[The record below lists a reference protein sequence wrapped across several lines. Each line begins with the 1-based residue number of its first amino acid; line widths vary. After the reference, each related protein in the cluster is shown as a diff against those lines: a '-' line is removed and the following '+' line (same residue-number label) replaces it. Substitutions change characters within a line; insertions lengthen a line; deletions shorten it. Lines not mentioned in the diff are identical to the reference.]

1 MFVQVIQGQV
11 TDAAETRQAFDRWVE
26 ELAPGATGWL
36 GSTGGVTGDG
46 RFIGIARFE
55 SEDAARRNSDRPE
68 QDDWWTQTAKLFTGE
83 PTFLDSTEV
92 DVDTVGDPDK
102 AGFVQVIQGRT
113 SDPARARELMSQ
125 DQDREPWANFRPDI
139 LGSLAIGH
147 ADGAYTMV
155 LYFTSEA
162 EAREGERKETPP
174 ELQEQMDEMG
184 KLEVGEPT
192 FLDLTTPWLHSP
204 R

>member
-1 MFVQVIQGQV
+1 MFAQVIQGQV
-11 TDAAETRQAFDRWVE
+11 ADAAEARQAFDRWVE

-36 GSTGGVTGDG
+36 GSTAGVTGDG
-46 RFIGIARFE
+46 TLIAVARFE

-68 QDDWWTQTAKLFTGE
+68 QGEWWAQTAKLFTGE
-83 PTFLDSTEV
+83 PTFRDSTQV
-92 DVDTVGDPDK
+92 DVDTAGDPDQ
-102 AGFVQVIQGRT
+102 ATFVQVIQGRT
-113 SDPARARELMSQ
+113 SDPARARELMTQ
-125 DQDREPWANFRPDI
+125 DEEKWAGFRPDI
-139 LGSLAIGH
+139 LGSLSIGH
-147 ADGAYTMV
+147 EDGAYTMV

-162 EAREGERKETPP
+162 DAREGEQKETPP
-174 ELQEQMDEMG
+174 EMARQMEEMG

>member
-11 TDAAETRQAFDRWVE
+11 SDPAEVRQAFDRWMA

-36 GSTGGVTGDG
+36 GSTAGTTADG
-46 RFIGIARFE
+46 RLIAVARFE
-55 SEDAARRNSDRPE
+55 SEADARRNSERTE
-68 QDDWWTQTAKLFTGE
+68 QDQWWTQTAKLFTGE
-83 PTFLDSTEV
+83 PTFRDSTEV
-92 DVDTVGDPDK
+92 DVDMVGDPDR

-125 DQDREPWANFRPDI
+125 DQERWAGFRPDI
-139 LGSLAIGH
+139 LGSLGVSH
-147 ADGAYTMV
+147 ENGEYTAV

-162 EAREGERKETPP
+162 EAREGEAKEAPP
-174 ELQEQMDEMG
+174 ELQQQMEEMG

-192 FLDLTTPWLHSP
+192 FLDLKEPWLHSP
-204 R
+204 G

>member
-1 MFVQVIQGQV
+1 MFAQVIQGQV
-11 TDAAETRQAFDRWVE
+11 ADAAEARQAFDRWVE

-36 GSTGGVTGDG
+36 GSTAGVTGDG
-46 RFIGIARFE
+46 TLIAVARFE

-68 QDDWWTQTAKLFTGE
+68 QGEWWAQTAKLFTGE
-83 PTFLDSTEV
+83 PTFRDSTQV
-92 DVDTVGDPDK
+92 DVDTAGDPDQ
-102 AGFVQVIQGRT
+102 ATFVQVIQGRT
-113 SDPARARELMSQ
+113 SDPARARELMTQ
-125 DQDREPWANFRPDI
+125 DEEKWAGFRPDI
-139 LGSLAIGH
+139 LGSLSIGH
-147 ADGAYTMV
+147 EGGAYTMV

-162 EAREGERKETPP
+162 DAREGEQKVPPP
-174 ELQEQMDEMG
+174 EMGQQMEEMG

>member
-1 MFVQVIQGQV
+1 MFVQVIQGRV
-11 TDAAETRQAFDRWVE
+11 ADDAETRQAFDRWVE

-46 RFIGIARFE
+46 QFIGIARFE

-68 QDDWWTQTAKLFTGE
+68 QGDWWTQTAKLFAEE
-83 PTFLDSTEV
+83 PTFKNSIEV
-92 DVDTVGDPDK
+92 DVDTYGDPDQ
-102 AGFVQVIQGRT
+102 AGFVQVIQGRNG
-113 SDPARARELMSQ
+113 DPARARELMSQ
-125 DQDREPWANFRPDI
+125 DEDAWVGFRPDI
-139 LGSLAIGH
+139 LGSLSTWH
-147 ADGAYTMV
+147 ADGEYTMV

-162 EAREGERKETPP
+162 EAREGERKDAPP
-174 ELQEQMDEMG
+174 ELQEQMAEMG
-184 KLEVGEPT
+184 RLEVGEPT